1 MGLVRRGVTGMAA
14 ALLLTGALLP
24 GAKAAEPTVIRVGY
38 PIQSGLTERG
48 ENGKYSGYTYEYLE
62 EIAQYRGWE
71 YEFVEVPGTL
81 DESLGTL
88 MDMLERGEIDLMG
101 GMTYSDGLA
110 EVYDYVDQSYGSA
123 YTVLSALSA
132 NSAITQ
138 ENYQTMQGM
147 RVAAIATAQ
156 TRQRELESFC
166 ESNGISYSLVLCDSD
181 EEMVAALKGGRADTL
196 LSVDMN
202 PLEEVRTVT
211 RFSPRPFYFVTT
223 KGNTELVRQMNSAI
237 LNIDQV
243 DPYFAATLYERY
255 FGAQWQGAL
264 TLNDDEL
271 AYISGRGPLKA
282 GFIQDRPPFQYRDEG
297 GEPIGISKELL
308 DYIAQET
315 GLEFEWVFAESELK
329 LKEML
334 QNGQVDLA
342 AGITFDYELAKEY
355 NVSLTRP
362 YTSAQY
368 IILLGQGVNVDSL
381 AGKRLAM
388 AATTTYQGDYRGNV
402 IWYEEVEACIDA
414 VNSGE
419 ADYTYVDG
427 YVAQYYI
434 NLPQYRNIRLTPLTY
449 SPRETCI
456 GVARPTD
463 ARLLS
468 ILNKTIISIPEETM
482 QAIIYRN
489 TVYRSSFS
497 LLAVIQAYPTES
509 VTVILCLAALII
521 AVLVG
526 NVYVRGRRSKRA
538 AMELKK
544 HYQLYELSSE
554 RFFEYDFQT
563 KELVMAETGGVKV
576 YDGTGESL
584 VGPGAGDWKRFT
596 EFIQSREDGSVDVTW
611 PQEDGGEHWF
621 RLTTRRVCDKDG
633 APVYVVGKIADIDEE
648 KREREELIDQAQK
661 DGLTQL
667 YNPARCR
674 ELIRERLERGGQG
687 AMLVIDVDHFKQVND
702 ALGHYT
708 GDQVLQRVAE
718 VLRTLFRREDIVGRL
733 GGDEFAVYIDR
744 VADRRT
750 VERRCADLV
759 EQVRSGMDQGEH
771 VTVSVGAAMT
781 EEGLSYEALYQRAD
795 EALYR
800 AKEAGRDRYYL
811 A

>member
-1 MGLVRRGVTGMAA
+1 MGLLRRGLTGLA
-14 ALLLTGALLP
+14 ALALAGALLP
-24 GAKAAEPTVIRVGY
+24 GARAAEPTVIRVGY
-38 PIQSGLTERG
+38 PIQSGLTERS

-101 GMTYSDGLA
+101 GMTYSESLA
-110 EVYDYVDQSYGSA
+110 EVYDYVDQSYGNA
-123 YTVLSALSA
+123 YTVLSTLSA
-132 NSAITQ
+132 NSAITP

-166 ESNGISYSLVLCDSD
+166 ESNGISYRLVLCDSD
-181 EEMVAALKGGRADTL
+181 EEMVAALKEGRADTL

-211 RFSPRPFYFVTT
+211 RFSPRAFYFVTT

-237 LNIDQV
+237 SNIDQV
-243 DPYFAATLYERY
+243 DPYFSATLYERY
-255 FGAQWQGAL
+255 FGAQWHGTL
-264 TLNDDEL
+264 TLSDDEL
-271 AYISGRGPLKA
+271 AYISGLGPLKA
-282 GFIQDRPPFQYRDEG
+282 GFVQDRPPFQYRNEA
-297 GEPIGISKELL
+297 GEPVGISKEVL
-308 DYIAQET
+308 DYIAGET

-334 QNGQVDLA
+334 QKDEVDLA

-355 NVSLTRP
+355 DVSLTRP

-388 AATTTYQGDYRGNV
+388 AATTTYQGDYRGDV
-402 IWYEEVEACIDA
+402 VWYEGVDACINA
-414 VNSGE
+414 VNSGQ

-449 SPRETCI
+449 SPRETCV
-456 GVARPTD
+456 GVVRPAD
-463 ARLLS
+463 VRLLS
-468 ILNKTIISIPEETM
+468 ILNKSIISIPEETM
-482 QAIIYRN
+482 QAIVYRN

-497 LLAVIQAYPTES
+497 PLAVIQAYPTES
-509 VTVILCLAALII
+509 VTVILCLAVLII
-521 AVLVG
+521 AVLIG
-526 NVYVRGRRSKRA
+526 NVHVRGKRSKRT

-576 YDGTGESL
+576 YGPAKAGL
-584 VGPGAGDWKRFT
+584 VGPRAGDWKRFT
-596 EFIQSREDGSVDVTW
+596 EFIRGREDGVVDMTW
-611 PQEDGGEHWF
+611 PQEDGSERWF
-621 RLTTRRVCDKDG
+621 RLTTRRICDKDG
-633 APVYVVGKIADIDEE
+633 APVYLVGKIADIDEE
-648 KREREELIDQAQK
+648 KRERGELMDQAQK

-667 YNPARCR
+667 YNPAKCR
-674 ELIRERLERGGQG
+674 ELIQERLARGGPG
-687 AMLVIDVDHFKQVND
+687 AMLVIDVDRFKQIND
-702 ALGHYT
+702 GLGHYT
-708 GDQVLQRVAE
+708 GDQVLQQVAE
-718 VLRTLFRREDIVGRL
+718 LLRATCRREDIVGRL
-733 GGDEFAVYIDR
+733 GGDEFVVYMDR
-744 VADRRT
+744 VPDRRT

-759 EQVRSGMDQGEH
+759 ERVREGTAQGTR
-771 VTVSVGAAMT
+771 VSVSVGAAMT
-781 EEGLSYEALYQRAD
+781 EAGQSYETLYQRAD
-795 EALYR
+795 EALYA
-800 AKEAGRDRYYL
+800 AKEAGRDRYHL
-811 A
+811 N